1 MNSRCAIPTKW
12 GQVQFWNK
20 ARTLSL
26 IRNWSDPKPTGVNA
40 SLCINFRGFGIKPN
54 IIPVVRAHCL
64 ILVKENCLIS
74 FFRRRNFTRPNV
86 NCVHFCIKSF
96 FSGYFVSRMVKSW
109 YIFRISFS
117 EKGCQKLTAPKF
129 TPHAM
134 KASQERKK
142 KL

>member
-1 MNSRCAIPTKW
+1 MNSRCVIPRKR
-12 GQVQFWNK
+12 GQVQFCNK
-20 ARTLSL
+20 AHALSL
-26 IRNWSDPKPTGVNA
+26 IQNWSDPKPTGVNA
-40 SLCINFRGFGIKPN
+40 SLRINFRGFWIEPS

-117 EKGCQKLTAPKF
+117 EEGCQKLRAPKF

-134 KASQERKK
+134 EASQEAGGK
-142 KL
+142 